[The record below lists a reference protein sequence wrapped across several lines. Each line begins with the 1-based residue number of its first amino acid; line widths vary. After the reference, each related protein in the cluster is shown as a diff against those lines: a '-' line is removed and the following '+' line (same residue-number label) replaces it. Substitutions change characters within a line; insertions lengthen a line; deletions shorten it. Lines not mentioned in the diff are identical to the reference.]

1 MAYKVTYAI
10 DSLDPNPM
18 IETFESEWE
27 ALEFVSDEM
36 QRRVQHVVAHSA
48 HALSESDL
56 REIEEIES
64 TLVLI
69 ERI

>member
-1 MAYKVTYAI
+1 MTYKVTYAI

-36 QRRVQHVVAHSA
+36 QRRVEHVVAHSSQ
-48 HALSESDL
+48 ALSEADVL
-56 REIEEIES
+56 AIEENES
-64 TLVLI
+64 TLVHI
-69 ERI
+69 ERV